1 MTCAAS
7 SYVCILP
14 CILFSKSDCCLVEK
28 GLNVSFSKVTYFD
41 IAPRVGLE
49 PLLGWTD
56 MQTFNI
62 HRARIPTSLFK
73 QIVADLQIVMYQ
85 FGDPQEHV
93 NEEARSRFI
102 APVSCTRISVT
113 FCSDNISVS
122 S

>member
-1 MTCAAS
+1 MTCTAS

-14 CILFSKSDCCLVEK
+14 CILFCKSDCCLVGK
-28 GLNVSFSKVTYFD
+28 GLNVSFSKVTYLQ
-41 IAPRVGLE
+41 IAPRVALE
-49 PLLGWTD
+49 PLLKWTD
-56 MQTFNI
+56 MQTFYI
-62 HRARIPTSLFK
+62 HRARIPTLLFRE
-73 QIVADLQIVMYQ
+73 IVADLQILMYQ
-85 FGDPQEHV
+85 FGDPQDHV